1 MRNNWVNIILLLFI
15 LLGMVLSHN
24 KQKEWSSY
32 QSDKLDAFIAQ
43 QESVNYRDSTYF
55 EHLKKCGFVSKEE
68 LKFDHRGYLYSE
80 YVRYDGTKY

>member
-1 MRNNWVNIILLLFI
+1 MINKIILLFI
-15 LLGMVLSHN
+15 LLCIVVSHN
-24 KQKEWSSY
+24 EQKAWQAD
-32 QSDKLDAFIAQ
+32 QSIKLDAFIAQ